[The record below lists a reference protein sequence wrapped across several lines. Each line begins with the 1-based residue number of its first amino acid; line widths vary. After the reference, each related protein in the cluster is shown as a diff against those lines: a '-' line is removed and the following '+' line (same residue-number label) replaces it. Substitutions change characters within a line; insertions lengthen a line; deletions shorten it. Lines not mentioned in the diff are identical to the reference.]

1 MLTCVKEG
9 IHALLPCLPTTLN
22 EPKRHEQFI
31 FNISHNTFKKLF
43 TSGRDGSLAKAL
55 KTEGS
60 QLEFNPRNY

>member
-1 MLTCVKEG
+1 MCEEG

-31 FNISHNTFKKLF
+31 FNISHNTFEKLF
-43 TSGRDGSLAKAL
+43 TSGRDGSLVKAR

-60 QLEFNPRNY
+60 